1 MVRLFQNTFGD
12 KRGDKSV
19 IRRSEFLMRQS
30 LIKDNDILM
39 YIKVDCLLSAY

>member
-19 IRRSEFLMRQS
+19 IENIEPTVG
-30 LIKDNDILM
+30 LIQK
-39 YIKVDCLLSAY
+39 Y

>member
-39 YIKVDCLLSAY
+39 YIKVDCLLIAY